1 MIRNK
6 NFMLVMRR
14 LIVGFINIGFN
25 HCEYDHNVYVLHV
38 HGDTLIVA
46 SYVDDL
52 HITQNNA
59 SLLLGL
65 KNQLAYTF
73 EMIDIGLVLVC
84 FISFC
89 TFKFCKWMMVSFF
102 INQNILWLFGNDS
115 RLWCQYY
122 YNPPLSIYSLL
133 IILSSIGRH
142 IYCTGVWRTRIEVNY
157 HLLHVHA

>member
-1 MIRNK
+1 MDVKSSFLHGFCLKKSIWNDLKVLWEILVLFINSISHCMIRNK

-14 LIVGFINIGFN
+14 FIVGFINIGFN
-25 HCEYDHNVYVLHV
+25 HCEYDPNVYVLHV

-84 FISFC
+84 FISFW

-102 INQNILWLFGNDS
+102 INQNILWLFGNNS
-115 RLWCQYY
+115 RPWC
-122 YNPPLSIYSLL
+122 
-133 IILSSIGRH
+133 
-142 IYCTGVWRTRIEVNY
+142 
-157 HLLHVHA
+157 